1 MTPEGGDSVNMVDVH
16 LVGLSPAVHTE
27 LREHQDDLRREFAL
41 IAETSDPQSVPPRLL
56 KLTQDLRERFE
67 EFAEEPAKKIDE
79 AAARGEESVDVVFRV
94 PREAGPAASELAE
107 LLAEADLYCLR
118 GEGLLT
124 LAAPGRAAAYR
135 EWFLGEF
142 TRQVAGERP
151 VSWPQYLSRISGAR
165 RTV

>member
-1 MTPEGGDSVNMVDVH
+1 MTAGDEDSVNMVDVH
-16 LVGLSPAVHTE
+16 LLQLSPAVHRE

-56 KLTQDLRERFE
+56 RLTQDLRERFE
-67 EFAEEPAKKIDE
+67 EFAEEPAKKIED
-79 AAARGEESVDVVFRV
+79 AAARGEELVDIVYRV
-94 PREAGPAASELAE
+94 PREVGPAASELAE

-124 LAAPGRAAAYR
+124 LAAPGRVATYR

-142 TRQVAGERP
+142 TRQAAGEKP
-151 VSWPQYLSRISGAR
+151 VSWPEYLSGVSGTR
-165 RTV
+165 RPV